1 MPDTDGSL
9 VARVRLGDAAAFDT
23 LLRRHFRMAYLI
35 ALARV
40 NNGADAE
47 DVCQEAFV
55 NAWRHIDEC
64 RQPDR
69 FAPWLS
75 QIVRNTAHNRRD
87 YLHVR
92 TTEPEESAAHV
103 ASSGRTDARVLRGEL
118 REQLQGALSELGET
132 QREIV
137 LLHDLEGWRHA
148 EIAAHLD
155 VSETMSRRHL
165 SDARKRLRALLG
177 DYATLEPDH
186 D

>member
-1 MPDTDGSL
+1 VS
-9 VARVRLGDAAAFDT
+9 
-23 LLRRHFRMAYLI
+23 
-35 ALARV
+35 
-40 NNGADAE
+40 
-47 DVCQEAFV
+47 
-55 NAWRHIDEC
+55 AWRHIDEC

-69 FAPWLS
+69 FAPWLA
-75 QIVRNTAHNRRD
+75 QIVRNMAHNRRD
-87 YLHVR
+87 YLRVR
-92 TTEPEESAAHV
+92 ATEDVANAAHV
-103 ASSGRTDARVLRGEL
+103 ASPGRTDTRVLRGEL
-118 REQLQGALSELGET
+118 RARLQDALSELGDV

-148 EIAAHLD
+148 EIAAHLG